1 VFIPKAALLSDDW
14 NAAST
19 NGSESCSQGFEG
31 QFGSWANMQKGSHL
45 RIAGHSYVAALVEFT
60 TQITDKEENAA
71 VEHRTTGNS
80 LFNSTVD
87 TQNAATYNDRGI
99 AKEKKGDLDGAMA
112 DYNQAI
118 KLNPKDAAAYNN
130 RGKAY
135 SDKGDLELAIRDF
148 NEAIRLL
155 GLARSSI
162 LPYALA
168 WHVQADRPL
177 CCFHGVRLRNLV
189 RSDFHTAF
197 V

>member
-1 VFIPKAALLSDDW
+1 VFIP
-14 NAAST
+14 
-19 NGSESCSQGFEG
+19 
-31 QFGSWANMQKGSHL
+31 
-45 RIAGHSYVAALVEFT
+45 
-60 TQITDKEENAA
+60 
-71 VEHRTTGNS
+71 
-80 LFNSTVD
+80 TVD

-162 LPYALA
+162 LSYAEN
-168 WHVQADRPL
+168 VRPF
-177 CCFHGVRLRNLV
+177 CEK
-189 RSDFHTAF
+189 
-197 V
+197 